1 MTPIHDPGL
10 GRVDYERRGLG
21 EGLST
26 ISQQTE
32 FVHPQR
38 DAFNG
43 GWCNTLQL
51 GFWNPAG
58 PNLTGIAGCSDIVT
72 DRVFSHVPLL
82 KVGDILVP
90 IHGHEPSGVWTF

>member
-10 GRVDYERRGLG
+10 GRVDYERRELD

-38 DAFNG
+38 GAFNG
-43 GWCNTLQL
+43 GRCNTL
-51 GFWNPAG
+51 AG
-58 PNLTGIAGCSDIVT
+58 
-72 DRVFSHVPLL
+72 LL
-82 KVGDILVP
+82 
-90 IHGHEPSGVWTF
+90 ESSRS

>member
-1 MTPIHDPGL
+1 MTPIHGPSL
-10 GRVDYERRGLG
+10 GRVDYELRELG
-21 EGLST
+21 ST

-43 GWCNTLQL
+43 GRCYTLQL
-51 GFWNPAG
+51 GLWNPAD
-58 PNLTGIAGCSDIVT
+58 PNLTGIAGRSDIVT

-82 KVGDILVP
+82 KVGDILVT
-90 IHGHEPSGVWTF
+90 ILVHKRSGV